1 MSLDKLSILVVITI
15 NRQIVNRPGLDASH
29 RVRVPGNENN
39 FLINKKRLLRAALE
53 RGKGRRE
60 VSSGK
65 AMQDDEVEACARTT
79 LVMESKNL
87 EEG

>member
-1 MSLDKLSILVVITI
+1 VPRIEKKFLRDQQKAAPKSRFRK
-15 NRQIVNRPGLDASH
+15 RQ
-29 RVRVPGNENN
+29 
-39 FLINKKRLLRAALE
+39 
-53 RGKGRRE
+53 GKEG

-65 AMQDDEVEACARTT
+65 AMQDDEVEACAQT

>member
-1 MSLDKLSILVVITI
+1 
-15 NRQIVNRPGLDASH
+15 
-29 RVRVPGNENN
+29 VPETEENF
-39 FLINKKRLLRAALE
+39 FLNNKKRLLRAALE
-53 RGKGRRE
+53 RGKRKEG

>member
-1 MSLDKLSILVVITI
+1 MPLIEVVCQKSKKIFR
-15 NRQIVNRPGLDASH
+15 N
-29 RVRVPGNENN
+29 
-39 FLINKKRLLRAALE
+39 NKKRLLRAALE
-53 RGKGRRE
+53 RGKRKEG